1 MTGRMWCHCRMVYLP
16 MSYIYGKRFT
26 GPITNTVK
34 ALREEIFIQPYCK
47 IDWNKARNEC
57 AKVSLKLF
65 FFFLTARV
73 PPLFV
78 WLLKLVKRHIWATT
92 SMNNSSDLNFS
103 SNLLGVLYAGRLVL
117 PTSINTGHSLGH
129 SAQGSGTHIDALAWF
144 TSS

>member
-1 MTGRMWCHCRMVYLP
+1 MVYLP

-65 FFFLTARV
+65 FFKIARV

-78 WLLKLVKRHIWATT
+78 WLLKLVKRDI
-92 SMNNSSDLNFS
+92 
-103 SNLLGVLYAGRLVL
+103 
-117 PTSINTGHSLGH
+117 
-129 SAQGSGTHIDALAWF
+129 
-144 TSS
+144 